1 MAQHPRLPIL
11 ALFVVAMVATD
22 SVTRPTATGRMRF
35 DLTFP
40 QLSDATRWQRL
51 RPPAAIGPP
60 AANPFR
66 LLIETSLLMFV
77 GAPLSRQSRNPGVA
91 QPRFMVTMRGAA
103 VSQRPFRHTRPTG
116 VPAWYIL
123 WAA

>member
-11 ALFVVAMVATD
+11 ALFVVATD

-51 RPPAAIGPP
+51 RPPAAVGPP
-60 AANPFR
+60 AAKP
-66 LLIETSLLMFV
+66 
-77 GAPLSRQSRNPGVA
+77 P
-91 QPRFMVTMRGAA
+91 
-103 VSQRPFRHTRPTG
+103 
-116 VPAWYIL
+116 Y
-123 WAA
+123 